1 MNSNSFDLKDSY
13 PAPEIV
19 PTWKRILAFAMD
31 MILLVVLLQ
40 SLVQVLPNAYSD
52 QAKREFNELI
62 MDASLL
68 SKEEQSNFQ
77 RTTEFLENSQLSE
90 ETFEMLT
97 TMFFCL
103 YFTEHLF
110 FYQRSFFSVD
120 KLWVRLPSVLG
131 PHPPNQTCL

>member
-31 MILLVVLLQ
+31 MILLIVLLQ

-77 RTTEFLENSQLSE
+77 RTTEFLENSQRPFPLLLR
-90 ETFEMLT
+90 TRPL
-97 TMFFCL
+97 L
-103 YFTEHLF
+103 A
-110 FYQRSFFSVD
+110 
-120 KLWVRLPSVLG
+120 RLEF
-131 PHPPNQTCL
+131 